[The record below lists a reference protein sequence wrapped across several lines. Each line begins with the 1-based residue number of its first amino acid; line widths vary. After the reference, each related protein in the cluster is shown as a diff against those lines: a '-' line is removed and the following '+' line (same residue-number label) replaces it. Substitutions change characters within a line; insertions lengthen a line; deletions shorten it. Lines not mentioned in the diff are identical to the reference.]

1 MADVKVVFSTLYDSC
16 HHHLPCSEISSTSRW
31 SIWWQRSFFYSLCN
45 ISASWPLF
53 FVLSLVFFNSTQ
65 LWKATLLP
73 EDFAILGGKE
83 DRVWFCGVFVSFFSS
98 WTANC
103 PCIEL
108 RIFQNKTTE
117 SPSYFVCTFLVVFS
131 FGDNALLLWGK
142 MFTKWYWW
150 LKRYL
155 GLLDENGAINRYTC
169 RKATKNNSDTKFC
182 SFLHHMTLNLLDW
195 FLWHSSKLKL
205 M

>member
-1 MADVKVVFSTLYDSC
+1 MILATIIFLVLKFPVLLGDLSGDKGVSSIAYVIYL
-16 HHHLPCSEISSTSRW
+16 LLGLCS
-31 SIWWQRSFFYSLCN
+31 L
-45 ISASWPLF
+45 
-53 FVLSLVFFNSTQ
+53 
-65 LWKATLLP
+65 
-73 EDFAILGGKE
+73 
-83 DRVWFCGVFVSFFSS
+83 FCGCFFLTQHSYEKPLCFLRILLYLGARKTEFGFVGFSWVFFSS

-108 RIFQNKTTE
+108 RIFENKTTE